1 MDNLGQV
8 VAEQLITE
16 LTQTIAL
23 YPGAFKPSTK
33 AHFDIVKR
41 ISPTVD
47 EVHVIIANN
56 VREGY
61 TPELSLK
68 IWEQYKKLLPN
79 NVKVYISKD
88 PSPITEVYSV
98 VKDKSNNYVVVYGK
112 GEQDRYNSINEN
124 RDKYSN
130 VDVVDAGQIG
140 DISAT
145 KLREAIKTRNKLA
158 IKSLIPEGIKV
169 NDFLINFQIHEIKVN
184 QPKTL
189 NFPINLDNQE
199 KAIEVGKKLFNLDYY
214 WLNDRRPDWT
224 NAPFKTPNFEPFNIF
239 LVNDNKKII
248 DYEYTTEIDEDK
260 IPGGLAKGKSI
271 VDLAIHHGDDSWA
284 SIQFE
289 SLEAQ
294 LKKQLEKGIK
304 VEMEHTTSK
313 EVAKEIAM
321 DHLWED
327 PKYYNK
333 LASIEEIKINKPV
346 KLWKF
351 DTELKIGDRVKIPQK
366 FMEGDVFVYLG
377 GDILKDEKS
386 ENTYSIKAMKRMYDW
401 DLEQIKNGT
410 QTQIIDESKNLGTLY
425 HFTNLQNA
433 SNIIKSN
440 QIVASTT
447 ESSDYQRDFQ
457 FFKKKGQEVRDKGL
471 SYLTFVSLTRD
482 KLFYKKRPKISSAPI
497 VRFELDGNKLSSKYK
512 IKPFNYY
519 ADEIENE
526 TDRFYSNE
534 GEERVNLYTKGEIS
548 NLDRYTTRICVLLD
562 FIEDNES
569 YLKQAKELISTYPGK
584 VISLYKEK
592 PMSIEDY
599 EKNVLP
605 TIEPYRDEEFL
616 EEAKNSIK
624 EALDE
629 IKVKSPHNNLSVDNF
644 IELYNKL
651 NVYYSYEIRDLI
663 NTKYGYIKTE
673 GLIKFYERQPL
684 LQKVSLMK
692 DMNILNKKSKENLL
706 NTRELN
712 ESIQI
717 NPKKYVNILNKLAE
731 ECCREL
737 EIQKP
742 NIILINNDKYT
753 LENKSYGGYFPGK
766 DLIKLVIYGRL
777 LKDAC
782 VTLVHELRHHY
793 QYKNNLI
800 KSGDGKDG
808 DEIEND
814 SNSFAGSYLRK
825 FGRNNPEIYFTRY
838 DKN

>member
-1 MDNLGQV
+1 MDQIGKQ
-8 VAEQLITE
+8 VAEE
-16 LTQTIAL
+16 LLKEMGQIIAL
-23 YPGAFKPSTK
+23 FPGSFSPPHKG
-33 AHFDIVKR
+33 HFEIVER
-41 ISPTVD
+41 ASSHVD
-47 EVHVIIANN
+47 EVHIIIANN

-61 TPELSLK
+61 TPELSFK
-68 IWEQYKKLLPN
+68 IWEQYKKLLPE
-79 NVKVYISKD
+79 NVKVYISKS
-88 PSPITEVYSV
+88 PSPITEIYDII
-98 VKDKSNNYVVVYGK
+98 KDKTNSYLVIYGK

-124 RDKYSN
+124 REKYSN
-130 VDVVDAGQIG
+130 VDIINAGKIG

-169 NDFLINFQIHEIKVN
+169 DDFLMNFQIHEIKVN

-199 KAIEVGKKLFNLDYY
+199 KAIEVGKKLFKLDYY
-214 WLNDRRPDWT
+214 WLNLQKPDWT
-224 NAPFKTPNFEPFNIF
+224 NSPFKTNNFEPFKIF
-239 LVNDNKKII
+239 LVNNNNKII
-248 DYEYTTEIDEDK
+248 DYEYTTQIDEIKVNTPGINFDQWRKMIVSKQPTKVFNILKPYGFEGSTTLSSFYNNATSEERIKTYSEVSKLENWISEEK

-313 EVAKEIAM
+313 EIAKEIAM

-327 PKYYNK
+327 PKYYDK

-366 FMEGDVFVYLG
+366 FREGDIFVYLG

-569 YLKQAKELISTYPGK
+569 YLKQAKELISKYPDK

-592 PMSIEDY
+592 PMFIEEYEKTILPSIEPF
-599 EKNVLP
+599 K
-605 TIEPYRDEEFL
+605 DEEFL
-616 EEAKNSIK
+616 EEASKAIDKVFSKILQEVYTPDNHAKIL
-624 EALDE
+624 EGAIQFICNDLDVTKPD
-629 IKVKSPHNNLSVDNF
+629 IIFIDN
-644 IELYNKL
+644 
-651 NVYYSYEIRDLI
+651 
-663 NTKYGYIKTE
+663 
-673 GLIKFYERQPL
+673 
-684 LQKVSLMK
+684 
-692 DMNILNKKSKENLL
+692 
-706 NTRELN
+706 
-712 ESIQI
+712 
-717 NPKKYVNILNKLAE
+717 
-731 ECCREL
+731 
-737 EIQKP
+737 P
-742 NIILINNDKYT
+742 NYT
-753 LENKSYGGYFPGK
+753 QENKSFGGYIPGEEK
-766 DLIKLVIYGRL
+766 IYVVTYNRNTADICRSIAHELMHYKQDLDGRL
-777 LKDAC
+777 VPEA
-782 VTLVHELRHHY
+782 
-793 QYKNNLI
+793 
-800 KSGDGKDG
+800 GKDG
-808 DEIEND
+808 DEFENECNQY
-814 SNSFAGSYLRK
+814 SGYIMRK
-825 FGRNNPEIYFTRY
+825 IGKQFPEIFE
-838 DKN
+838 